1 MGTTVRIGSAN
12 AGTTVGEALN
22 IDYRLTT
29 PSEALDQVDRSLD
42 ILEGIVH
49 KAGEAGCDVLAL
61 PEGTLGLMR
70 WQGTHPEQLGDVLPE
85 AVARLLQRLGA
96 AAAAHNMCLICC
108 TDTLDS
114 RGILRNAAFFLGRDG
129 KEIGRY
135 HKVNLPLH
143 EQHKEPGDGFPV
155 FQTPDLG
162 GVGMLICYDMV
173 FPEPARCLALNGAD
187 IIFCLTM
194 GGAAP
199 GGEDIS
205 RAAFR
210 TRAVENYCYLVVSWG
225 GGNARTG
232 SMIISAR
239 GDILVDERAPG
250 AIAIQDID
258 PFEGRQNADF
268 ANWQNDMRSR
278 IFRERRPEAY
288 GVLTAP
294 HPPALDRLPMYT
306 PVPALE
312 IAEIF
317 HRATTVG
324 HVEYDHAQELVHK
337 GEIDKAIEAL
347 EAMQVEYP
355 GTWFDRMASEQL
367 PLLRGAQ
374 EGA

>member
-12 AGTTVGEALN
+12 AGTTVAEALN
-22 IDYRLTT
+22 IDYHLTT
-29 PSEALDQVDRSLD
+29 PAEALEQVDRSLD
-42 ILEGIVH
+42 LLEGIVH
-49 KAGEAGCDVLAL
+49 KAGQAGCDVVAL

-70 WQGTHPEQLGDVLPE
+70 WERTHPEQLGDVLPE
-85 AVARLLQRLGA
+85 AVARMLRRLGGA
-96 AAAAHNMCLICC
+96 AAAHDMYLICC
-108 TDTLDS
+108 TDVLEPW
-114 RGILRNAAFFLGRDG
+114 GVMRNAAFFLGRDG
-129 KEIGRY
+129 QEIGRY

-143 EQHKEPGDGFPV
+143 EQHKQAGDSFPV

-187 IIFCLTM
+187 VIFCLTM

-232 SMIISAR
+232 SMILSAR
-239 GDILVDERAPG
+239 GEILVDEREPG
-250 AIAIQDID
+250 AIAILDID
-258 PFEGRQNADF
+258 PFDGRQNADF
-268 ANWQNDMRSR
+268 ANWQHDMRCR

-288 GVLTAP
+288 GVLTDP

-306 PVPALE
+306 PLPAIE
-312 IAEIF
+312 IADIF
-317 HRATTVG
+317 SRATTVG
-324 HVEYDHAQELVHK
+324 HVEYDHAQELVRK
-337 GEIDKAIEAL
+337 GEIGKAIEAL
-347 EAMQVEYP
+347 EAMQVAYP
-355 GTWFDRMASEQL
+355 GTWFDRMAREQL
-367 PLLRGAQ
+367 PALRERL
-374 EGA
+374 EGT

>member
-22 IDYRLTT
+22 IDYHLTT
-29 PSEALDQVDRSLD
+29 PSEALEQVDRSLD

-49 KAGEAGCDVLAL
+49 KAGEAGCDVVAL

-70 WQGTHPEQLGDVLPE
+70 WQGTHPDQLGDVLPE
-85 AVARLLQRLGA
+85 AVARMLRRLGR
-96 AAAAHNMCLICC
+96 AAAAHDMYLICC
-108 TDTLDS
+108 TDVLEPW
-114 RGILRNAAFFLGRDG
+114 GELRNTAFFLGRDG
-129 KEIGRY
+129 VEIGRY
-135 HKVNLPLH
+135 QKVNLPLH
-143 EQHKEPGDGFPV
+143 EQHKQAGDGFPV

-187 IIFCLTM
+187 IIFVVTM
-194 GGAAP
+194 G
-199 GGEDIS
+199 
-205 RAAFR
+205 AFR
-210 TRAVENYCYLVVSWG
+210 TRAVENYCYLAVSWG

-232 SMIISAR
+232 SMIISPR
-239 GDILVDERAPG
+239 GDILVDEREAG
-250 AIAIQDID
+250 AIAIADID
-258 PFEGRQNADF
+258 PYDGRQNADF
-268 ANWQNDMRSR
+268 ANWQHDMRAR

-288 GVLTAP
+288 GVLTDP
-294 HPPALDRLPMYT
+294 HPPALDKLPMYT
-306 PVPALE
+306 PVPAQE

-324 HVEYDHAQELVHK
+324 HVQYDHAQELVHR
-337 GEIDKAIEAL
+337 GEIGKAIEAL

-355 GTWFDRMASEQL
+355 GTWFDRMAAQQL
-367 PLLRGAQ
+367 PALRARA